1 MFYIILFFII
11 IVIFLYYLFRDTKR
25 NINYILQNHYYI
37 NLEHRI
43 DRKIST
49 INELKKIGIK
59 EPNRFNAIKN
69 DNGLI
74 GCCMSHLEVLKL
86 AKKNDWDYITVFE
99 DDVEFLKPE
108 ETLKKINNIFN
119 SKIKWDVIILG
130 GNNSQPYK
138 QINNDCIQVFNCQT
152 TTSYIVKKEYYDKLI
167 DHWTEGLNN
176 LIITNDSPKYALD
189 ITWKQLQ
196 NIDTFLLVIPINVVQ
211 RESYSDIENRN
222 VNYKNVM
229 LNLY

>member
-86 AKKNDWDYITVFE
+86 AKKKDWDYVTVFE

-108 ETLKKINNIFN
+108 ETLKKN
-119 SKIKWDVIILG
+119 K
-130 GNNSQPYK
+130 
-138 QINNDCIQVFNCQT
+138 
-152 TTSYIVKKEYYDKLI
+152 
-167 DHWTEGLNN
+167 
-176 LIITNDSPKYALD
+176 
-189 ITWKQLQ
+189 
-196 NIDTFLLVIPINVVQ
+196 
-211 RESYSDIENRN
+211 
-222 VNYKNVM
+222 
-229 LNLY
+229 

>member
-1 MFYIILFFII
+1 MFFILFFII
-11 IVIFLYYLFRDTKR
+11 IVIFLYYLFRDTKK

-49 INELKKIGIK
+49 INELNKLGINI
-59 EPNRFNAIKN
+59 PNRFNAIKN
-69 DNGLI
+69 NNGAI
-74 GCCMSHLEVLKL
+74 GCYMSHLEVLKL
-86 AKKNDWDYITVFE
+86 AKKKDWDYVTVFE

-119 SKIKWDVIILG
+119 SNIKWNVIILG
-130 GNNSQPYK
+130 GNNSMPYK
-138 QINNDCIQVFNCQT
+138 KINDDCIQVFNCQT
-152 TTSYIVKKEYYDKLI
+152 TTAYIVKKEYYDKLI
-167 DHWTEGLNN
+167 DHWTKGLNN
-176 LIITNDSPKYALD
+176 LIRTNDSPKYALD